1 MDQQLVES
9 IRQRIAV
16 LAAEREQH
24 ARGAQRVD
32 YGYAAAIGELQ
43 RLLAS
48 LEAPAEAPPLPQI
61 DLSTLEEEL
70 TDPEDEEALADLDD
84 EEEGETNATAP

>member
-1 MDQQLVES
+1 MGQQLVES

-16 LAAEREQH
+16 LVAEREQR
-24 ARGAQRVD
+24 ARDAQRVD

-48 LEAPAEAPPLPQI
+48 LEAPAEEPAELSAE
-61 DLSTLEEEL
+61 DLAALEEEL
-70 TDPEDEEALADLDD
+70 ADPAD
-84 EEEGETNATAP
+84 EEEGN